1 LYRWLMDKFP
11 NADKANKDA
20 SRIFFGGRE
29 SIEIDFNNQL
39 DTSQVTF
46 EKKKEPPEVQAP
58 TPTVKVTPLAND
70 EAIKIFKEYLDR
82 ERLNLQDYDHALSV
96 IWVLARAA
104 KTGEISF
111 PVAYQCAD
119 LLAMDNVDW
128 QEG

>member
-1 LYRWLMDKFP
+1 KPLTTPKQSEMLYRWLMDKFP

-82 ERLNLQDYDHALSV
+82 ERLNLQDYDHAL
-96 IWVLARAA
+96 
-104 KTGEISF
+104 
-111 PVAYQCAD
+111 
-119 LLAMDNVDW
+119 
-128 QEG
+128 